1 MEFLKDK
8 VGNINKNK
16 IFNEDVYLFL
26 SIRLYGHTY
35 SYSYTYSYR

>member
-1 MEFLKDK
+1 MELWKDK

-16 IFNEDVYLFL
+16 IFNEDACLCL
-26 SIRLYGHTY
+26 SIRLYGYTY